1 MTADPRRIVASF
13 RRHGQITWAAA
24 ALLTVVSAAVPV
36 PQAPVNAPTPT
47 STANASAP
55 PVPDARSPTP
65 GDRSP
70 TGGRTSPELTPRAT
84 PTASTAASLTPS
96 GAAPS
101 TTPSE
106 RSTPSA
112 SSATTQTESPPP
124 QRPATPPASSTGA
137 VPLSSVLI
145 ALAVLV
151 LVSLV
156 LLRVAR
162 KGEDRVAQ
170 PEAAAP
176 PSSAESTTDV
186 LVLLASAGE
195 ALIDSG
201 FDVDDVDT
209 NLEQIAR
216 AYGMADTEIVALPTA
231 LLVSSRTGG
240 QLRTR
245 AVTSGRH
252 RLRLHQIEELDDVVA
267 AARTGR
273 IDPRSA
279 HDQIVAIRT
288 RPAPFAPWM
297 QVVGQVLATVGL
309 AVLLGSSWLGI
320 LVAAGLGGLTGALL
334 LAGSRVPPRFQVL
347 LTVAASFS
355 VSLVVF
361 LLSRTGLELDVAPT
375 LIAPL
380 VTLLP
385 GALLTTS
392 VLELSTGQMVSGAG
406 RLAAGG
412 AQLVLLG
419 LGILAAA
426 ALVGVPAFD
435 LTATN
440 PALGAVGPWL
450 AVGVFGIGIVMNL
463 CARPSSL
470 GWILLVLYVA
480 YGGQVLG
487 GLFFGGVLSA
497 FVGAAVMTPVADLVA
512 RQRTGPPA
520 IVSFTPAFWLLVPG
534 ALGLVGVAALLNG
547 DSTGTTTLVTTVETM
562 VAIALGVLVGR
573 AISIIVSARDGSKSA
588 TRRPHPDDTVNCGN
602 TTGCR
607 KDASLAPFLPTGA
620 LHHERLRRCLAK

>member
-1 MTADPRRIVASF
+1 MLLRLAPKGE
-13 RRHGQITWAAA
+13 GQ
-24 ALLTVVSAAVPV
+24 V
-36 PQAPVNAPTPT
+36 
-47 STANASAP
+47 AP
-55 PVPDARSPTP
+55 PEV
-65 GDRSP
+65 
-70 TGGRTSPELTPRAT
+70 
-84 PTASTAASLTPS
+84 
-96 GAAPS
+96 
-101 TTPSE
+101 
-106 RSTPSA
+106 
-112 SSATTQTESPPP
+112 
-124 QRPATPPASSTGA
+124 
-137 VPLSSVLI
+137 
-145 ALAVLV
+145 
-151 LVSLV
+151 
-156 LLRVAR
+156 
-162 KGEDRVAQ
+162 
-170 PEAAAP
+170 AP
-176 PSSAESTTDV
+176 PRSGTEPATDV

-201 FDVDDVDT
+201 FDIDDVDA
-209 NLEQIAR
+209 NLEEIAR
-216 AYGMADTEIVALPTA
+216 AYGMADTEIIALPTA
-231 LLVSSRTGG
+231 LLVSSGTGG

-245 AVTSGRH
+245 AVSSGRQ
-252 RLRLHQIEELDDVVA
+252 RLRLHQIEELDDVVR

-288 RPAPFAPWM
+288 RPPPFGPSM

-320 LVAAGLGGLTGALL
+320 VVAAGLGGLTGALL
-334 LAGSRVPPRFQVL
+334 LAGSRVPSRFQVL

-361 LLSRTGLELDVAPT
+361 LLSRTGLDFDVASS

-385 GALLTTS
+385 GALLTTA
-392 VLELSTGQMVSGAG
+392 VIELSTGQMVSGAG
-406 RLAAGG
+406 RLAAGA

-435 LTATN
+435 LTATK

-450 AVGVFGIGIVMNL
+450 AVGVFGVGIVMNL

-497 FVGAAVMTPVADLVA
+497 FVGAAAMTPVADLVA

-520 IVSFTPAFWLLVPG
+520 IVSFHRRSGSWSPAPSAWSASRPS
-534 ALGLVGVAALLNG
+534 
-547 DSTGTTTLVTTVETM
+547 STGTAPAPQPWSPQWRRWWRSPSAPWSAAPYPSSCPRATVE
-562 VAIALGVLVGR
+562 AAPRRPPPSQLVHQHINR
-573 AISIIVSARDGSKSA
+573 SWSA
-588 TRRPHPDDTVNCGN
+588 TRWLTFRSSGPLAFDPS
-602 TTGCR
+602 
-607 KDASLAPFLPTGA
+607 ASPNRQSVAANSQPPGLTPSLTPSPSSPT
-620 LHHERLRRCLAK
+620 

>member
-1 MTADPRRIVASF
+1 MVADRRGIVASL
-13 RRHGQITWAAA
+13 RRRSQIIWVAA
-24 ALLTVVSAAVPV
+24 ALLTVVGAAVPV
-36 PQAPVNAPTPT
+36 AAQAPTGTPSQT
-47 STANASAP
+47 STATASASRT
-55 PVPDARSPTP
+55 PDDRNATP

-70 TGGRTSPELTPRAT
+70 TPGDTSSVLTPLAT
-84 PTASTAASLTPS
+84 PTTTAASLTPT
-96 GAAPS
+96 GAPPS
-101 TTPSE
+101 TPSE
-106 RSTPSA
+106 PQTSIA
-112 SSATTQTESPPP
+112 SPTSLPDQTASPAP

-151 LVSLV
+151 VSVV
-156 LLRVAR
+156 LLRLAR

-170 PEAAAP
+170 PEAAP
-176 PSSAESTTDV
+176 PGSGTEPATDVLV

-209 NLEQIAR
+209 NLEEIAR
-216 AYGMADTEIVALPTA
+216 AYGMADTEIIALPTA
-231 LLVSSRTGG
+231 LLVSSRTDG

-245 AVTSGRH
+245 AVSSGRQ
-252 RLRLHQIEELDDVVA
+252 RLRLHQIEELDDIVR
-267 AARTGR
+267 AARSGG

-279 HDQIVAIRT
+279 RDQIVAIRT
-288 RPAPFAPWM
+288 RPPPFGPSM
-297 QVVGQVLATVGL
+297 QLVGQVLATVGL
-309 AVLLGSSWLGI
+309 VVLLGSSWLGI
-320 LVAAGLGGLTGALL
+320 VVAAGLGGLTGALL

-361 LLSRTGLELDVAPT
+361 LLSRTGLDFDVASS

-385 GALLTTS
+385 GALLTTA
-392 VLELSTGQMVSGAG
+392 VIELSTGQMISGAG
-406 RLAAGG
+406 RLGAGA
-412 AQLVLLG
+412 AQLVFLG

-435 LTATN
+435 LTATK
-440 PALGAVGPWL
+440 PALGAIGPWL

-487 GLFFGGVLSA
+487 GLLFGGVLSA
-497 FVGAAVMTPVADLVA
+497 FVGAAAMTPVADLVA

-547 DSTGTTTLVTTVETM
+547 DSTGTTTLITTVETM
-562 VAIALGVLVGR
+562 VAIALGVLSGR
-573 AISIIVSARDGSKSA
+573 AISIIVSARGGRSGP
-588 TRRPHPDDTVNCGN
+588 RRPPPSSPSAQHP
-602 TTGCR
+602 
-607 KDASLAPFLPTGA
+607 
-620 LHHERLRRCLAK
+620 

>member
-1 MTADPRRIVASF
+1 MVADRRVVASF
-13 RRHGQITWAAA
+13 RRRDRIIWAAA
-24 ALLTVVSAAVPV
+24 ALLTGVGAAVPV
-36 PQAPVNAPTPT
+36 AAQPTVTPTPT
-47 STANASAP
+47 STATASA
-55 PVPDARSPTP
+55 SPTPDDRSGSP

-70 TGGRTSPELTPRAT
+70 TPGGTSPVLTPMASPSAT
-84 PTASTAASLTPS
+84 TAASLSPT
-96 GAAPS
+96 GASPG
-101 TTPSE
+101 TPSE
-106 RSTPSA
+106 PPSPA
-112 SSATTQTESPPP
+112 AGPTSAPAQTASPPP
-124 QRPATPPASSTGA
+124 QRPATPSASAAGA

-151 LVSLV
+151 VSLV
-156 LLRVAR
+156 LLRLAR
-162 KGEDRVAQ
+162 KGEGQVAQ
-170 PEAAAP
+170 PEAARPRSGTEPA
-176 PSSAESTTDV
+176 TDV
-186 LVLLASAGE
+186 LLLLASAGE

-201 FDVDDVDT
+201 FDVDDVDA
-209 NLEQIAR
+209 NLEAIAR
-216 AYGMADTEIVALPTA
+216 AYGMADTEIIALPTA
-231 LLVSSRTGG
+231 LLVSSRTDG

-245 AVTSGRH
+245 AVSSGRQ
-252 RLRLHQIEELDDVVA
+252 RLRLHQIEELDDVVR
-267 AARTGR
+267 AARTGG

-288 RPAPFAPWM
+288 RPPPFGRSM

-320 LVAAGLGGLTGALL
+320 VVAAGLGGLTGALL
-334 LAGSRVPPRFQVL
+334 LAGNRVPPRFQVL

-361 LLSRTGLELDVAPT
+361 LLSRTGLDFDVASS

-385 GALLTTS
+385 GALLTTA
-392 VLELSTGQMVSGAG
+392 VIELSTGQMISGAG
-406 RLAAGG
+406 RLGAGA
-412 AQLVLLG
+412 AQLVFLG

-435 LTATN
+435 LTATK

-497 FVGAAVMTPVADLVA
+497 FVGAAAMTPVADLVA

-534 ALGLVGVAALLNG
+534 ALGLVGVAALLQG
-547 DSTGTTTLVTTVETM
+547 DSTGTTTLITTVETM

-573 AISIIVSARDGSKSA
+573 AISIIAAARGGRSGPPPA
-588 TRRPHPDDTVNCGN
+588 TT
-602 TTGCR
+602 
-607 KDASLAPFLPTGA
+607 F
-620 LHHERLRRCLAK
+620 

>member
-1 MTADPRRIVASF
+1 MVAHRGRIVASF
-13 RRHGQITWAAA
+13 RRHAQIIWTAA
-24 ALLTVVSAAVPV
+24 ALLTVVGAAVPV
-36 PQAPVNAPTPT
+36 AQAPTATPTPT
-47 STANASAP
+47 STATASASP
-55 PVPDARSPTP
+55 TPDDRGPTP
-65 GDRSP
+65 GDESP
-70 TGGRTSPELTPRAT
+70 SPGDTTPALTPLAT
-84 PTASTAASLTPS
+84 PTATTAESLTPTE
-96 GAAPS
+96 APP
-101 TTPSE
+101 TTPSDPT
-106 RSTPSA
+106 TPDASPTSA
-112 SSATTQTESPPP
+112 PAQTESPQP

-137 VPLSSVLI
+137 VPLTSVLI
-145 ALAVLV
+145 ALAVLA
-151 LVSLV
+151 LLSLV
-156 LLRVAR
+156 LLRLAR
-162 KGEDRVAQ
+162 KGEAQVGQ
-170 PEAAAP
+170 PEAP
-176 PSSAESTTDV
+176 PPQTGTEPATDV

-201 FDVDDVDT
+201 FDVDDVDAD
-209 NLEQIAR
+209 LEEIAR
-216 AYGMADTEIVALPTA
+216 AYGMADTEIIAMPTA
-231 LLVSSRTGG
+231 LLVSSGTGG
-240 QLRTR
+240 RLRTR

-252 RLRLHQIEELDDVVA
+252 RLRLHQIEELDDVVR

-273 IDPRSA
+273 VDPRSA
-279 HDQIVAIRT
+279 HEQIVAIRT
-288 RPAPFAPWM
+288 RPAPFGPTM
-297 QVVGQVLATVGL
+297 QVLGQVLATVGL
-309 AVLLGSSWLGI
+309 VVLLGSSWLGI
-320 LVAAGLGGLTGALL
+320 AVAAGLGGLVGALL

-361 LLSRTGLELDVAPT
+361 LLSRTGPDFDVAPS

-385 GALLTTS
+385 GALLTTA
-392 VLELSTGQMVSGAG
+392 VIELSTGQMISGAG
-406 RLAAGG
+406 RLAAGA

-435 LTATN
+435 LTATK

-534 ALGLVGVAALLNG
+534 ALGLVGVAALLHG
-547 DSTGTTTLVTTVETM
+547 DSTGTTTLITTVETM

-573 AISIIVSARDGSKSA
+573 AISIIVSAREGRSSPPPA
-588 TRRPHPDDTVNCGN
+588 TSR
-602 TTGCR
+602 
-607 KDASLAPFLPTGA
+607 
-620 LHHERLRRCLAK
+620 

>member
-1 MTADPRRIVASF
+1 
-13 RRHGQITWAAA
+13 
-24 ALLTVVSAAVPV
+24 
-36 PQAPVNAPTPT
+36 
-47 STANASAP
+47 
-55 PVPDARSPTP
+55 
-65 GDRSP
+65 
-70 TGGRTSPELTPRAT
+70 
-84 PTASTAASLTPS
+84 
-96 GAAPS
+96 
-101 TTPSE
+101 
-106 RSTPSA
+106 
-112 SSATTQTESPPP
+112 
-124 QRPATPPASSTGA
+124 
-137 VPLSSVLI
+137 VLI

-151 LVSLV
+151 LLSLV
-156 LLRVAR
+156 LLRLAR
-162 KGEDRVAQ
+162 RGEDRVAE
-170 PEAAAP
+170 PEAAP
-176 PSSAESTTDV
+176 PRTGTEPATDV

-201 FDVDDVDT
+201 FDVDEVDA
-209 NLEQIAR
+209 NLADLAR
-216 AYGMADTEIVALPTA
+216 AYGMADTEIIALPTA
-231 LLVSSRTGG
+231 LLVSSGTGG

-245 AVTSGRH
+245 AVTSGR
-252 RLRLHQIEELDDVVA
+252 RRMRLHQIEEFDDVVKS
-267 AARTGR
+267 ARAGR
-273 IDPRSA
+273 IDPREA
-279 HDQIVAIRT
+279 HDQILAIRT
-288 RPAPFAPWM
+288 RPAPFGPSM

-320 LVAAGLGGLTGALL
+320 VVAAGLGGLTGTLL

-355 VSLVVF
+355 VSLAVF
-361 LLSRTGLELDVAPT
+361 LLARTGLNFDVAPS

-392 VLELSTGQMVSGAG
+392 VIELSTGQMISGAG
-406 RLAAGG
+406 RLAAGS

-435 LTATN
+435 LTATE

-450 AVGVFGIGIVMNL
+450 AVGLFGIGIVMNL

-547 DSTGTTTLVTTVETM
+547 DSTGTTTLVTTVETI

-573 AISIIVSARDGSKSA
+573 ALSIIVSARERRSSA
-588 TRRPHPDDTVNCGN
+588 SGR
-602 TTGCR
+602 
-607 KDASLAPFLPTGA
+607 
-620 LHHERLRRCLAK
+620 

>member
-1 MTADPRRIVASF
+1 
-13 RRHGQITWAAA
+13 
-24 ALLTVVSAAVPV
+24 
-36 PQAPVNAPTPT
+36 
-47 STANASAP
+47 
-55 PVPDARSPTP
+55 
-65 GDRSP
+65 
-70 TGGRTSPELTPRAT
+70 
-84 PTASTAASLTPS
+84 
-96 GAAPS
+96 
-101 TTPSE
+101 
-106 RSTPSA
+106 
-112 SSATTQTESPPP
+112 
-124 QRPATPPASSTGA
+124 
-137 VPLSSVLI
+137 
-145 ALAVLV
+145 LV

-156 LLRVAR
+156 LLRLAR
-162 KGEDRVAQ
+162 KGEGQVAQ
-170 PEAAAP
+170 PDAGP
-176 PSSAESTTDV
+176 PRSATEPATDV
-186 LVLLASAGE
+186 LVLLTSAGE

-201 FDVDDVDT
+201 FDVDDVDA
-209 NLEQIAR
+209 NLEHIAR
-216 AYGMADTEIVALPTA
+216 AYGMADTEIIAMPTA

-240 QLRTR
+240 RLRTR
-245 AVTSGRH
+245 AVTSGR
-252 RLRLHQIEELDDVVA
+252 RPLRLHQIEELDDVVRV
-267 AARTGR
+267 ARTGR
-273 IDPRSA
+273 IDPRWA
-279 HDQIVAIRT
+279 HDQIAAIRT
-288 RPAPFAPWM
+288 RPPPFGPSM

-309 AVLLGSSWLGI
+309 VVLLGSSWPGI
-320 LVAAGLGGLTGALL
+320 VVAAGLGGLIGALL

-361 LLSRTGLELDVAPT
+361 LLSRTGLDFDVAPS

-392 VLELSTGQMVSGAG
+392 VIELSTGQMISGAG
-406 RLAAGG
+406 RLAAGA

-435 LTATN
+435 LTATK

-450 AVGVFGIGIVMNL
+450 AVGVFGVGIVMNL

-547 DSTGTTTLVTTVETM
+547 DSTGTTTLITTVETM

-573 AISIIVSARDGSKSA
+573 AVSIIVSARQGRGDPHADNLEA
-588 TRRPHPDDTVNCGN
+588 TPRHAAPPDRD
-602 TTGCR
+602 
-607 KDASLAPFLPTGA
+607 D
-620 LHHERLRRCLAK
+620 

>member
-1 MTADPRRIVASF
+1 MVADSRRIVASF
-13 RRHGQITWAAA
+13 RRRGQIIWVAA
-24 ALLTVVSAAVPV
+24 ALLSVLGAAVAVAQP
-36 PQAPVNAPTPT
+36 PTATPTPT
-47 STANASAP
+47 STATAFA
-55 PVPDARSPTP
+55 SPTP
-65 GDRSP
+65 DDRSP
-70 TGGRTSPELTPRAT
+70 PPGDQSPRPGDTSPALTPLETSTATTAESPT
-84 PTASTAASLTPS
+84 PTGAEPS
-96 GAAPS
+96 
-101 TTPSE
+101 TPSE
-106 RSTPSA
+106 PTTAAASPTSA
-112 SSATTQTESPPP
+112 PAQPESPPP

-156 LLRVAR
+156 LLRLAR
-162 KGEDRVAQ
+162 KGEGQLAP

-176 PSSAESTTDV
+176 RTGTEPATDV

-201 FDVDDVDT
+201 FDVDDVDA
-209 NLEQIAR
+209 NLEEIAR
-216 AYGMADTEIVALPTA
+216 AYGMADTEIIALPTA
-231 LLVSSRTGG
+231 LLVSSGTGG
-240 QLRTR
+240 RLRTR
-245 AVTSGRH
+245 AVTSGRQ
-252 RLRLHQIEELDDVVA
+252 RLRLHQIEELDDVVRV
-267 AARTGR
+267 ARTGR
-273 IDPRSA
+273 IDPRWA
-279 HDQIVAIRT
+279 HDRIVAIRT
-288 RPAPFAPWM
+288 RPPPFGPSM

-309 AVLLGSSWLGI
+309 VVLLGSSWLGI
-320 LVAAGLGGLTGALL
+320 GVAAALGGLVGALL

-361 LLSRTGLELDVAPT
+361 LLSRTGLDFDVAPS

-392 VLELSTGQMVSGAG
+392 VIELSTGQMISGAG
-406 RLAAGG
+406 RLAAGS

-435 LTATN
+435 LTATE
-440 PALGAVGPWL
+440 PALGAAGPWL
-450 AVGVFGIGIVMNL
+450 AVGLFGIGIVMNL

-487 GLFFGGVLSA
+487 ALFFGGVLSA
-497 FVGAAVMTPVADLVA
+497 FVGAVVMTPVADLVA

-547 DSTGTTTLVTTVETM
+547 DSTGTTTLITTVETM

-573 AISIIVSARDGSKSA
+573 AISIIVSAREGRS
-588 TRRPHPDDTVNCGN
+588 RPPADHLQ
-602 TTGCR
+602 TTPRHAVPPGR
-607 KDASLAPFLPTGA
+607 
-620 LHHERLRRCLAK
+620 

>member
-1 MTADPRRIVASF
+1 V
-13 RRHGQITWAAA
+13 
-24 ALLTVVSAAVPV
+24 
-36 PQAPVNAPTPT
+36 TPAGSET
-47 STANASAP
+47 SAP
-55 PVPDARSPTP
+55 DQPP
-65 GDRSP
+65 
-70 TGGRTSPELTPRAT
+70 
-84 PTASTAASLTPS
+84 
-96 GAAPS
+96 
-101 TTPSE
+101 
-106 RSTPSA
+106 
-112 SSATTQTESPPP
+112 QSPPP
-124 QRPATPPASSTGA
+124 QRPATPAASSTGA

-156 LLRVAR
+156 LLRLAR
-162 KGEDRVAQ
+162 KGEGQIAQ
-170 PEAAAP
+170 PAAAP
-176 PSSAESTTDV
+176 PRTGTEPDTDV

-201 FDVDDVDT
+201 FDVDDVDAD
-209 NLEQIAR
+209 LEEIAR
-216 AYGMADTEIVALPTA
+216 AYGMADTQIIALPTA
-231 LLVSSRTGG
+231 LLVSSGTGG
-240 QLRTR
+240 RLRTR
-245 AVTSGRH
+245 AVTSGRQ
-252 RLRLHQIEELDDVVA
+252 RLRLHQIEELDDVVT
-267 AARTGR
+267 AARTGQ

-279 HDQIVAIRT
+279 HDQILAIRT
-288 RPAPFAPWM
+288 RRPPFGAPM
-297 QVVGQVLATVGL
+297 QVLGQVLATVGL
-309 AVLLGSSWLGI
+309 VILLGSSWLGI
-320 LVAAGLGGLTGALL
+320 VVAAGLGGLVGALL
-334 LAGSRVPPRFQVL
+334 LAGGRVPPRFQVL

-361 LLSRTGLELDVAPT
+361 LLSRTGLDFDVAPS

-392 VLELSTGQMVSGAG
+392 VIELSTGQMISGAG
-406 RLAAGG
+406 RLA
-412 AQLVLLG
+412 
-419 LGILAAA
+419 AAA

-435 LTATN
+435 LTATK

-450 AVGVFGIGIVMNL
+450 AVGVFGVGIVINL

-497 FVGAAVMTPVADLVA
+497 FVGAAAMTPVADLVA

-534 ALGLVGVAALLNG
+534 ALGLVGVAALLHG

-573 AISIIVSARDGSKSA
+573 VISIMVSAREGRSA
-588 TRRPHPDDTVNCGN
+588 P
-602 TTGCR
+602 
-607 KDASLAPFLPTGA
+607 LPATS
-620 LHHERLRRCLAK
+620 R

>member
-1 MTADPRRIVASF
+1 MFGHRGRIVASF
-13 RRHGQITWAAA
+13 RRRAQIIWAAA
-24 ALLTVVSAAVPV
+24 ALLTVVGAAVPV
-36 PQAPVNAPTPT
+36 AQPPTATPIPT
-47 STANASAP
+47 STGTASA
-55 PVPDARSPTP
+55 SPTP
-65 GDRSP
+65 DDRSP
-70 TGGRTSPELTPRAT
+70 APGGTTPALTPQAT
-84 PTASTAASLTPS
+84 PTATTAESLTPT
-96 GAAPS
+96 GAPP

-106 RSTPSA
+106 PTTPDASPTSA
-112 SSATTQTESPPP
+112 PAQPESPPP

-137 VPLSSVLI
+137 VPLSSVLT
-145 ALAVLV
+145 ALAVLA
-151 LVSLV
+151 LLSLV
-156 LLRVAR
+156 LLRLAR
-162 KGEDRVAQ
+162 KGEAQVGQ
-170 PEAAAP
+170 PEAP
-176 PSSAESTTDV
+176 PRTATEPATDV

-201 FDVDDVDT
+201 FDVDDVDAD
-209 NLEQIAR
+209 LEEIAK
-216 AYGMADTEIVALPTA
+216 AYGMADTEIIAMPTA
-231 LLVSSRTGG
+231 LLVSSGTGG
-240 QLRTR
+240 RLRTM

-252 RLRLHQIEELDDVVA
+252 RLRLHQIEELDDVVR

-279 HDQIVAIRT
+279 HDQIAAIRT
-288 RPAPFAPWM
+288 RPAPFGPTM

-309 AVLLGSSWLGI
+309 VVLLGSSWLGI
-320 LVAAGLGGLTGALL
+320 VVAAGLGGLVGALL
-334 LAGSRVPPRFQVL
+334 LTGSRVPPRFQVL

-361 LLSRTGLELDVAPT
+361 LLSRTGPDFDVAPS

-385 GALLTTS
+385 GALLTTA
-392 VLELSTGQMVSGAG
+392 VIELSTGQMISGAG
-406 RLAAGG
+406 RLAAGA

-435 LTATN
+435 LTATK

-497 FVGAAVMTPVADLVA
+497 FVGAAAMTPVADLVA

-534 ALGLVGVAALLNG
+534 ALGLVGVAALLHG
-547 DSTGTTTLVTTVETM
+547 DSTGTTTLITTVETM
-562 VAIALGVLVGR
+562 VVAIALGVLVGR
-573 AISIIVSARDGSKSA
+573 AISIIVSAREGRSGPGLA
-588 TRRPHPDDTVNCGN
+588 TSG
-602 TTGCR
+602 
-607 KDASLAPFLPTGA
+607 
-620 LHHERLRRCLAK
+620 

>member
-1 MTADPRRIVASF
+1 MVADRRRSVASF
-13 RRHGQITWAAA
+13 RQRRQIIWAAA
-24 ALLTVVSAAVPV
+24 ALLTVVGAAAAVAQTPTGI
-36 PQAPVNAPTPT
+36 PTETSTTTASASPTP
-47 STANASAP
+47 
-55 PVPDARSPTP
+55 DDQSPTP
-65 GDRSP
+65 GDQSP
-70 TGGRTSPELTPRAT
+70 TPGGTSSVLTPPAT
-84 PTASTAASLTPS
+84 PTATTAESLTPT
-96 GAAPS
+96 GAPPS
-101 TTPSE
+101 TPSE
-106 RSTPSA
+106 PPTPSGSPTSA
-112 SSATTQTESPPP
+112 SAQPESPPP
-124 QRPATPPASSTGA
+124 QRPATPAASSTGA

-145 ALAVLV
+145 ALAVLI

-156 LLRVAR
+156 LLRLAR
-162 KGEDRVAQ
+162 KGEGQVPQ
-170 PEAAAP
+170 PEAAQRRSGTEPA
-176 PSSAESTTDV
+176 TDV

-209 NLEQIAR
+209 NLEEIAR
-216 AYGMADTEIVALPTA
+216 AYGMADTEIIALPTA
-231 LLVSSRTGG
+231 LLVSSGTGG
-240 QLRTR
+240 RLRTR
-245 AVTSGRH
+245 AVTSGRQ
-252 RLRLHQIEELDDVVA
+252 RLRLHQIEELDDVVRV
-267 AARTGR
+267 ARTGR
-273 IDPRSA
+273 IDPRWA

-288 RPAPFAPWM
+288 RPPPFGPSM
-297 QVVGQVLATVGL
+297 QVLGQVLATVGL

-320 LVAAGLGGLTGALL
+320 VVAAGLGGLTGALL

-361 LLSRTGLELDVAPT
+361 LLSRTGLDFDVAPS

-392 VLELSTGQMVSGAG
+392 VIELATGQMISGAG
-406 RLAAGG
+406 RLAAGA

-419 LGILAAA
+419 LGILAAG

-435 LTATN
+435 LTATK
-440 PALGAVGPWL
+440 PALGVLGPWL
-450 AVGVFGIGIVMNL
+450 AVGVFGVGIVMNL

-547 DSTGTTTLVTTVETM
+547 DSAGTTTLITTVETM

-573 AISIIVSARDGSKSA
+573 AISIIVSAREGRGGPPADNLEVTPRHA
-588 TRRPHPDDTVNCGN
+588 
-602 TTGCR
+602 
-607 KDASLAPFLPTGA
+607 LPPGA
-620 LHHERLRRCLAK
+620 

>member
-1 MTADPRRIVASF
+1 MVAHRGRIVASF
-13 RRHGQITWAAA
+13 RRHAQIIWTAA
-24 ALLTVVSAAVPV
+24 ALLTVVGAAVPV
-36 PQAPVNAPTPT
+36 AQAPTATPTPT
-47 STANASAP
+47 STATASASP
-55 PVPDARSPTP
+55 TPDDRGPTP
-65 GDRSP
+65 GDESP
-70 TGGRTSPELTPRAT
+70 SPGDTTPALTPLAT
-84 PTASTAASLTPS
+84 PTATTAESLTPTE
-96 GAAPS
+96 APP
-101 TTPSE
+101 TTPSDPT
-106 RSTPSA
+106 TPDASPTSA
-112 SSATTQTESPPP
+112 PAQTESPQP

-137 VPLSSVLI
+137 VPLTSVLI
-145 ALAVLV
+145 ALAVLA
-151 LVSLV
+151 LLSLV
-156 LLRVAR
+156 LLRLAR
-162 KGEDRVAQ
+162 KGEAQVGQ
-170 PEAAAP
+170 PEAP
-176 PSSAESTTDV
+176 PPRTGTEPATDV

-201 FDVDDVDT
+201 FDVDDVDAD
-209 NLEQIAR
+209 LEEIAR
-216 AYGMADTEIVALPTA
+216 AYGMADTEIIAMPTA
-231 LLVSSRTGG
+231 LLVSSGTGG
-240 QLRTR
+240 RLRTR

-252 RLRLHQIEELDDVVA
+252 RLRLHQIEELDDVVR

-273 IDPRSA
+273 VDPRSA
-279 HDQIVAIRT
+279 HEQIVAIRT
-288 RPAPFAPWM
+288 RPAPFGPTM
-297 QVVGQVLATVGL
+297 QVLGQVLATVGL
-309 AVLLGSSWLGI
+309 VVLLGSSWLGI
-320 LVAAGLGGLTGALL
+320 AVAAGLGGLVGALL

-361 LLSRTGLELDVAPT
+361 LLSRTGPDFDVAPS

-385 GALLTTS
+385 GALLTTA
-392 VLELSTGQMVSGAG
+392 VIELSTGQMISGAG
-406 RLAAGG
+406 RLAAGA

-435 LTATN
+435 LTATK

-534 ALGLVGVAALLNG
+534 ALGLVGVAALLHG
-547 DSTGTTTLVTTVETM
+547 DSTGTTTLITTVETM

-573 AISIIVSARDGSKSA
+573 AISIIVSAREGRSSPPPA
-588 TRRPHPDDTVNCGN
+588 TSR
-602 TTGCR
+602 
-607 KDASLAPFLPTGA
+607 
-620 LHHERLRRCLAK
+620 

>member
-1 MTADPRRIVASF
+1 MVADRRGLVATY
-13 RRHGQITWAAA
+13 RRRDQIMWAAA
-24 ALLTVVSAAVPV
+24 ALLTVVGAAVPMALQ
-36 PQAPVNAPTPT
+36 PPTGTPTPT
-47 STANASAP
+47 STETASASP
-55 PVPDARSPTP
+55 TPDARSPTP
-65 GDRSP
+65 GSPNPTPGSPSP
-70 TGGRTSPELTPRAT
+70 TPDGTSPVLTPLASPSAT
-84 PTASTAASLTPS
+84 TAASLTPTEAS
-96 GAAPS
+96 PA
-101 TTPSE
+101 TPSE
-106 RSTPSA
+106 PPAPDASPTSA
-112 SSATTQTESPPP
+112 PTQTQSPPS
-124 QRPATPPASSTGA
+124 QRPATPPASSAGT

-151 LVSLV
+151 ASLV
-156 LLRVAR
+156 LLRLAR
-162 KGEDRVAQ
+162 KGEGQAGQ
-170 PEAAAP
+170 PEAAP
-176 PSSAESTTDV
+176 PRSGTEPATDV

-201 FDVDDVDT
+201 FDVDDVDA
-209 NLEQIAR
+209 NLEAIAR
-216 AYGMADTEIVALPTA
+216 AYGMADTEIIALPTA
-231 LLVSSRTGG
+231 LLVSSGAGG
-240 QLRTR
+240 RLRTR
-245 AVTSGRH
+245 AVSSGRQ
-252 RLRLHQIEELDDVVA
+252 RLRLHQIEELDDIVT
-267 AARTGR
+267 AARIGR

-279 HDQIVAIRT
+279 RDQIVAIRS
-288 RPAPFAPWM
+288 RPAPFGPSM

-320 LVAAGLGGLTGALL
+320 MVAAGLGGLTGALL

-361 LLSRTGLELDVAPT
+361 LLSRTGIDFDVASS

-385 GALLTTS
+385 GALLTTA
-392 VLELSTGQMVSGAG
+392 VIELSTGQMISGAG
-406 RLAAGG
+406 RLGAGA
-412 AQLVLLG
+412 AQLVFLG

-435 LTATN
+435 LAATK

-450 AVGVFGIGIVMNL
+450 AVGVFGVGIVMNL

-497 FVGAAVMTPVADLVA
+497 FVGAAAMTPVADLVA

-547 DSTGTTTLVTTVETM
+547 DSTGTTTLITTVETM

-573 AISIIVSARDGSKSA
+573 AISIMTSAREGPSGP
-588 TRRPHPDDTVNCGN
+588 RRPPPSSW
-602 TTGCR
+602 R
-607 KDASLAPFLPTGA
+607 
-620 LHHERLRRCLAK
+620 

>member
-1 MTADPRRIVASF
+1 M
-13 RRHGQITWAAA
+13 WAAA
-24 ALLTVVSAAVPV
+24 ALFAVVGAAIPV
-36 PQAPVNAPTPT
+36 AETPT
-47 STANASAP
+47 STPSETSTATVSASP
-55 PVPDARSPTP
+55 TPTETKGTP

-70 TGGRTSPELTPRAT
+70 TASGGSPAPTPPAT
-84 PTASTAASLTPS
+84 PTATTAASLTPT
-96 GAAPS
+96 GAPS
-101 TTPSE
+101 TPSGPPTPGASP
-106 RSTPSA
+106 TSA
-112 SSATTQTESPPP
+112 EPESPPA

-151 LVSLV
+151 LVSVV
-156 LLRVAR
+156 LLRLAR
-162 KGEDRVAQ
+162 RGEERVAE
-170 PEAAAP
+170 PEPAP
-176 PSSAESTTDV
+176 TRTGSEPATDV
-186 LVLLASAGE
+186 LVLLASTGE

-201 FDVDDVDT
+201 FDVDEVDA
-209 NLEQIAR
+209 NLADIAR
-216 AYGMADTEIVALPTA
+216 AYGMADTEIIALPTA
-231 LLVSSRTGG
+231 LLVSSGTGG

-245 AVTSGRH
+245 AVTSGRR
-252 RLRLHQIEELDDVVA
+252 RLRLHQIEELDDVVR

-273 IDPRSA
+273 IDPRWA
-279 HDQIVAIRT
+279 HDQIVAIRS
-288 RPAPFAPWM
+288 RPAPFGPSM

-320 LVAAGLGGLTGALL
+320 VVAAGLGGLTGALQF
-334 LAGSRVPPRFQVL
+334 AGGRVPPRFQVL

-361 LLSRTGLELDVAPT
+361 LLSRTGLNFDVAPS

-392 VLELSTGQMVSGAG
+392 VIELSTGQMISGAG
-406 RLAAGG
+406 RLAAGA

-435 LTATN
+435 LAATK

-497 FVGAAVMTPVADLVA
+497 FVGAAAMTPVADLVA

-573 AISIIVSARDGSKSA
+573 AISIIVSAREGRSNPPPVMS
-588 TRRPHPDDTVNCGN
+588 R
-602 TTGCR
+602 
-607 KDASLAPFLPTGA
+607 
-620 LHHERLRRCLAK
+620 

>member
-1 MTADPRRIVASF
+1 MVADRRGIVASL
-13 RRHGQITWAAA
+13 RRRSQIIWVAA
-24 ALLTVVSAAVPV
+24 ALLTVVGAAVPV
-36 PQAPVNAPTPT
+36 AAQAPTGTPSQT
-47 STANASAP
+47 STATASASP
-55 PVPDARSPTP
+55 TPDDRNATP

-70 TGGRTSPELTPRAT
+70 TPGDTSSVLTPLAT
-84 PTASTAASLTPS
+84 PTTTAASLTPT
-96 GAAPS
+96 GAPPS
-101 TTPSE
+101 TPSE
-106 RSTPSA
+106 PQTSIA
-112 SSATTQTESPPP
+112 SPTSLPDQTASPAP

-151 LVSLV
+151 VSVV
-156 LLRVAR
+156 LLRLAR

-170 PEAAAP
+170 PEAAP
-176 PSSAESTTDV
+176 PGSGTEPATDVLV

-209 NLEQIAR
+209 NLEEIAR
-216 AYGMADTEIVALPTA
+216 AYGMADTEIIALPTA
-231 LLVSSRTGG
+231 LLVSSRTDG

-245 AVTSGRH
+245 AVSSGRQ
-252 RLRLHQIEELDDVVA
+252 RLRLHQIEELDDIVR
-267 AARTGR
+267 AARSGG

-279 HDQIVAIRT
+279 RDQIVAIRT
-288 RPAPFAPWM
+288 RPPPFGPSM
-297 QVVGQVLATVGL
+297 QLVGQVLATVGL
-309 AVLLGSSWLGI
+309 VVLLGSSWLGI
-320 LVAAGLGGLTGALL
+320 VVAAGLGGLTGALL

-361 LLSRTGLELDVAPT
+361 LLSRTGLDFDVASS

-385 GALLTTS
+385 GALLTTA
-392 VLELSTGQMVSGAG
+392 VIELSTGQMISGAG
-406 RLAAGG
+406 RLGAGA
-412 AQLVLLG
+412 AQLVFLG

-435 LTATN
+435 LTATK
-440 PALGAVGPWL
+440 PALGAIGPWL

-487 GLFFGGVLSA
+487 GLLFGGVLSA
-497 FVGAAVMTPVADLVA
+497 FVGAAAMTPVADLVA

-547 DSTGTTTLVTTVETM
+547 DSTGTTTLITTVETM
-562 VAIALGVLVGR
+562 VAIALGVLSGR
-573 AISIIVSARDGSKSA
+573 AISIIVSARGGRSGP
-588 TRRPHPDDTVNCGN
+588 RRPPPSSPSAQHP
-602 TTGCR
+602 
-607 KDASLAPFLPTGA
+607 
-620 LHHERLRRCLAK
+620 

>member
-1 MTADPRRIVASF
+1 MVADRRRIIASF
-13 RRHGQITWAAA
+13 HRRDHIFWAAA
-24 ALLTVVSAAVPV
+24 VLLTVVGAAVPAAA
-36 PQAPVNAPTPT
+36 QAPTGTPTQTAALASASPTP
-47 STANASAP
+47 
-55 PVPDARSPTP
+55 DDRSPTP

-70 TGGRTSPELTPRAT
+70 TPGDTNPALTPPAT
-84 PTASTAASLTPS
+84 TAASLTPT
-96 GAAPS
+96 GTPPS
-101 TTPSE
+101 TPSE
-106 RSTPSA
+106 PPTPDASPTSA
-112 SSATTQTESPPP
+112 PAQPESPPP

-137 VPLSSVLI
+137 VPLSSVII
-145 ALAVLV
+145 ALAVLI

-156 LLRVAR
+156 LLRLAR
-162 KGEDRVAQ
+162 KGEGRVAQ
-170 PEAAAP
+170 PEAAP
-176 PSSAESTTDV
+176 PLSGTEPATDV

-201 FDVDDVDT
+201 FDVDDVNA
-209 NLEQIAR
+209 NLEAIAR
-216 AYGMADTEIVALPTA
+216 AYGMADTEIIALPTA

-240 QLRTR
+240 RLRTR
-245 AVTSGRH
+245 AVTSGRQ
-252 RLRLHQIEELDDVVA
+252 RLRLHQIEELDDVVR

-288 RPAPFAPWM
+288 RAAPFSPSM
-297 QVVGQVLATVGL
+297 QLVGQVLATIGL
-309 AVLLGSSWLGI
+309 ALLLGSSWLGI
-320 LVAAGLGGLTGALL
+320 VVAAGLGGLTGALL

-347 LTVAASFS
+347 LTVAASFTI
-355 VSLVVF
+355 SLVVF
-361 LLSRTGLELDVAPT
+361 LLSRTGLDFDVAPS

-385 GALLTTS
+385 GALLTTA
-392 VLELSTGQMVSGAG
+392 VIELSTGQMISGAG
-406 RLAAGG
+406 RLAAG
-412 AQLVLLG
+412 ATQLVLLG

-435 LTATN
+435 LTATK

-547 DSTGTTTLVTTVETM
+547 DSTGTTTLITTVETM

-573 AISIIVSARDGSKSA
+573 AVSLIVSAREGRTSA
-588 TRRPHPDDTVNCGN
+588 SGR
-602 TTGCR
+602 
-607 KDASLAPFLPTGA
+607 
-620 LHHERLRRCLAK
+620 

>member
-1 MTADPRRIVASF
+1 MVADRRRIVASI
-13 RRHGQITWAAA
+13 RRRAQIIWAAA
-24 ALLTVVSAAVPV
+24 ALLTVVGAAVPV
-36 PQAPVNAPTPT
+36 AQPPTGTPTET
-47 STANASAP
+47 STATTSASPTA
-55 PVPDARSPTP
+55 DDRSPTP
-65 GDRSP
+65 DGTSP
-70 TGGRTSPELTPRAT
+70 TLTPPATTT
-84 PTASTAASLTPS
+84 PTTDASLTPT
-96 GAAPS
+96 GAPPS
-101 TTPSE
+101 TPSE
-106 RSTPSA
+106 PPTPSA
-112 SSATTQTESPPP
+112 SPTSAPTQSENPPP

-156 LLRVAR
+156 LLRLAR
-162 KGEDRVAQ
+162 KGGGQVAQ
-170 PEAAAP
+170 PEAAP
-176 PSSAESTTDV
+176 PRSGTEPATDV
-186 LVLLASAGE
+186 LLLLASAGE

-201 FDVDDVDT
+201 FDVDDVDA
-209 NLEQIAR
+209 NLEEIAR
-216 AYGMADTEIVALPTA
+216 AYGMADTEIIALPTA
-231 LLVSSRTGG
+231 LLVSSGTGG
-240 QLRTR
+240 RLRTR
-245 AVTSGRH
+245 AVTSGRQ
-252 RLRLHQIEELDDVVA
+252 RLRLHQIEELDDVVRV
-267 AARTGR
+267 ARIGR
-273 IDPRSA
+273 IDPRWA
-279 HDQIVAIRT
+279 QDQIVAIRT
-288 RPAPFAPWM
+288 RPPPFGPSM

-320 LVAAGLGGLTGALL
+320 VVAAGLGGLTGALL

-347 LTVAASFS
+347 VTVAASFS

-361 LLSRTGLELDVAPT
+361 LLSRTGLAFDVAPS

-385 GALLTTS
+385 GALLTTA
-392 VLELSTGQMVSGAG
+392 VIELSTGQMISGAG
-406 RLAAGG
+406 RLAAGA

-435 LTATN
+435 LSATK

-450 AVGVFGIGIVMNL
+450 GVGVFGVGIVMNL

-547 DSTGTTTLVTTVETM
+547 DSTGTTTLITTVETM

-573 AISIIVSARDGSKSA
+573 AISIIVSARES
-588 TRRPHPDDTVNCGN
+588 RRGPPADHLQVTP
-602 TTGCR
+602 R
-607 KDASLAPFLPTGA
+607 HAAPPGP
-620 LHHERLRRCLAK
+620 

>member
-1 MTADPRRIVASF
+1 MVADSRRIVASF
-13 RRHGQITWAAA
+13 RRRGQIIWVAA
-24 ALLTVVSAAVPV
+24 ALLTVVGAAVPV
-36 PQAPVNAPTPT
+36 AQPPTATPT
-47 STANASAP
+47 STATAFA
-55 PVPDARSPTP
+55 SPTP
-65 GDRSP
+65 DDRSP
-70 TGGRTSPELTPRAT
+70 PPGDQSPGPGDTSPALTPPETSTATTAESPT
-84 PTASTAASLTPS
+84 PTGAEPS
-96 GAAPS
+96 
-101 TTPSE
+101 TPSE
-106 RSTPSA
+106 PPTPGASPTSA
-112 SSATTQTESPPP
+112 PTQPESPPP

-156 LLRVAR
+156 LLRLAR
-162 KGEDRVAQ
+162 KGEGQIAQ
-170 PEAAAP
+170 PEAAPQRTGTEPA
-176 PSSAESTTDV
+176 TDV

-201 FDVDDVDT
+201 FDVDDVDA
-209 NLEQIAR
+209 NLEEIAR
-216 AYGMADTEIVALPTA
+216 AYGMADTEIIALPTA

-240 QLRTR
+240 RLRTR
-245 AVTSGRH
+245 AVTSGRQ
-252 RLRLHQIEELDDVVA
+252 RLRLHQIEELDDVVRV
-267 AARTGR
+267 ARTGR
-273 IDPRSA
+273 INPRWA
-279 HDQIVAIRT
+279 HDRIVEIRT
-288 RPAPFAPWM
+288 RPPPFGPSM

-309 AVLLGSSWLGI
+309 VVLLGSSWLGI
-320 LVAAGLGGLTGALL
+320 GVAAALGGLVGALL

-361 LLSRTGLELDVAPT
+361 LLSRTGLDFDVAPS

-392 VLELSTGQMVSGAG
+392 VIELSTGQMISGAG
-406 RLAAGG
+406 RLAAGA

-435 LTATN
+435 LTATE
-440 PALGAVGPWL
+440 PALGAAGPWL

-497 FVGAAVMTPVADLVA
+497 FVGAVVMTPVADLVA

-547 DSTGTTTLVTTVETM
+547 DSTGTTTLITTVETM

-573 AISIIVSARDGSKSA
+573 AISIIVSAREGRSGPSA
-588 TRRPHPDDTVNCGN
+588 DHLQ
-602 TTGCR
+602 TTPRHAVPPGR
-607 KDASLAPFLPTGA
+607 
-620 LHHERLRRCLAK
+620 

>member
-1 MTADPRRIVASF
+1 MAADRRRIVASF
-13 RRHGQITWAAA
+13 RRRAQIIWAAA
-24 ALLTVVSAAVPV
+24 ALLTVVSGAVAVAQP
-36 PQAPVNAPTPT
+36 PTATPT
-47 STANASAP
+47 STATASA
-55 PVPDARSPTP
+55 SPTP
-65 GDRSP
+65 DDGSPTSGDRSP
-70 TGGRTSPELTPRAT
+70 RPGGTSPALTPPAT
-84 PTASTAASLTPS
+84 PTATTAESLTPT
-96 GAAPS
+96 GAPAS
-101 TTPSE
+101 TPSE
-106 RSTPSA
+106 PTTPSA
-112 SSATTQTESPPP
+112 STTAAPAQPESPPP

-145 ALAVLV
+145 ALVVLA

-156 LLRVAR
+156 LLRLAR
-162 KGEDRVAQ
+162 KGEGQVAQ
-170 PEAAAP
+170 PEAAP
-176 PSSAESTTDV
+176 PRIGTEPATDV
-186 LVLLASAGE
+186 LVLLTSAGE

-201 FDVDDVDT
+201 FDVDDVDA
-209 NLEQIAR
+209 NLEEIAR
-216 AYGMADTEIVALPTA
+216 AYGMADTEIIALPTA

-240 QLRTR
+240 RLRTR
-245 AVTSGRH
+245 AVTSGRQ
-252 RLRLHQIEELDDVVA
+252 RLRLHQIEELDDVVRV
-267 AARTGR
+267 ARTGR
-273 IDPRSA
+273 IDPRWA

-288 RPAPFAPWM
+288 RPPPFGPSM

-309 AVLLGSSWLGI
+309 VVLLGSSWLGI
-320 LVAAGLGGLTGALL
+320 VVAAGLGGLIGALL

-361 LLSRTGLELDVAPT
+361 LLSRTGLNFDVAPS

-392 VLELSTGQMVSGAG
+392 VIELSTGQMISGAG
-406 RLAAGG
+406 RLAAGA

-435 LTATN
+435 LTATK

-463 CARPSSL
+463 CARPKSL

-547 DSTGTTTLVTTVETM
+547 DSTGTTTLITTVETM

-573 AISIIVSARDGSKSA
+573 AISIIVSAREGRSGPPADHLEATPRHAAPPGS
-588 TRRPHPDDTVNCGN
+588 
-602 TTGCR
+602 
-607 KDASLAPFLPTGA
+607 
-620 LHHERLRRCLAK
+620 